1 MAEMQL
7 TSVPVVDHG
16 TAAIEQVLLNGD
28 LAKLTSPQR
37 IAYYNKVCESVGLN
51 PLTQP
56 FEFINLNG
64 KLRLYAL
71 KSCTEQ
77 LRQVRRISLSIVSRE
92 VVDGCYIVT
101 TRARDMNGREDESTG
116 AVPIDNKKGE
126 DRANAMMKAETKAK
140 RRVTLS
146 ICGLGMLDES
156 EVDSARGSEVKPF
169 NTHPLPGLPK
179 NHAETVNPV
188 TGEVTPIRNTKKRT
202 NLLARAH
209 IIRDKLKIS
218 DEIWKG
224 RLSKSFGVESSGK
237 LTESQLEQLVA
248 ALEAAA
254 LKDAE
259 ARSGAAQMAAEQTVG
274 AAEQAAEAMMTD
286 IQRQLIE
293 SAMAKLDIAEHE
305 VAGWHDR
312 MVLSELTEKE
322 ADQTI
327 VRLSNMIA
335 NRQANEVT
343 P

>member
-1 MAEMQL
+1 MSE
-7 TSVPVVDHG
+7 TSLATQTDH
-16 TAAIEQVLLNGD
+16 AAAAVEQVLLNGD
-28 LAKLTSPQR
+28 LSKLTSPQR
-37 IAYYNKVCESVGLN
+37 VAYYNKVCESVGLN

-77 LRQVRRISLSIVSRE
+77 LRQIRSISLSIVSRE
-92 VVDGCYIVT
+92 TLDGCYIVT
-101 TRARDMNGREDESTG
+101 TRARDVMGREDESTG
-116 AVPIDNKKGE
+116 AVPIDNLRGE
-126 DRANAMMKAETKAK
+126 ARANAMMKAETKAK

-156 EVDSARGSEVKPF
+156 EVDSVRGEVKPF

-179 NHAETVNPV
+179 NHVEVVDPK
-188 TGEVTPIRNTKKRT
+188 TGEVTPIRHTKKRT

-224 RLSKSFGVESSGK
+224 RLTKSFGVDSSAKLNEEQLGK
-237 LTESQLEQLVA
+237 LVE

-254 LKDAE
+254 VKDAE
-259 ARSGAAQMAAEQTVG
+259 ARAGAAQMAEEQT
-274 AAEQAAEAMMTD
+274 AEPMITD
-286 IQRQLIE
+286 IQRQLIMT
-293 SAMAKLDIAEHE
+293 SIANVDIAEHE

-312 MVLSELTEKE
+312 MVLAELTEKE